1 MVNLEEEDV
10 VDTVW
15 FQKQILK
22 KRYRDK
28 KQDQFDFKFL
38 KFFPPLLK
46 KLKMFSKRLTAWIKQ

>member
-46 KLKMFSKRLTAWIKQ
+46 KLKMFSNRLTV

>member
-1 MVNLEEEDV
+1 MVNIEEEDV
-10 VDTVW
+10 IGTVW

>member
-1 MVNLEEEDV
+1 MVNIEEEDV
-10 VDTVW
+10 IGTVW

-38 KFFPPLLK
+38 KFFSPLLK
-46 KLKMFSKRLTAWIKQ
+46 KLKMFSKRLTV

>member
-38 KFFPPLLK
+38 KFFSPLLK
-46 KLKMFSKRLTAWIKQ
+46 KLKMFSKRLTA

>member
-1 MVNLEEEDV
+1 MVNIEEEDV
-10 VDTVW
+10 IGTVW

-38 KFFPPLLK
+38 KFFSPLLK
-46 KLKMFSKRLTAWIKQ
+46 KLKMFSKRLTVWIKQ